1 MTPYCSKLEKLQSLV
16 REHMHTIATTP
27 WVSVIIPS
35 TSNLTSFL
43 DDDKIPTLVPPYHVD
58 SGTNA

>member
-16 REHMHTIATTP
+16 REHMLTVAATP
-27 WVSVIIPS
+27 GVSVIVPS

-43 DDDKIPTLVPPYHVD
+43 DDDKISTLVPAYHVD